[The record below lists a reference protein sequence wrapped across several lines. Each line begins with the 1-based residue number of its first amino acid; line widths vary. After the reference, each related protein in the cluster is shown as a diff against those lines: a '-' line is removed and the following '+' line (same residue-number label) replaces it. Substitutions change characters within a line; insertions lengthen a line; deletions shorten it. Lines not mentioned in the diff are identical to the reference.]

1 MTLIKDIIRLYVTRS
16 IPRASAALSYFL
28 TMTFFPLIIC
38 LYALFGQNL
47 TTLIRVFNYIEQFLT
62 PEAAQIIREYLIHVG
77 KTGGSAI
84 LVAAVTFLI
93 TTASAAVRVLQ
104 STIGELQGGQRF
116 RAWGDFLISFL
127 LAFALLFA
135 VYFSIAVMLTGHDI
149 LVMLKNAFSIT
160 ILPTAWV
167 RIRFLLLGSLAL
179 VILWGIFSVTRRRK
193 DRYPTLPG
201 AALAT
206 IAIVIMTSL
215 FSVFISASA
224 RYSLVYGSLASLILL
239 MFWLYLV
246 CQIIFIGAAF
256 NVALRDRR
264 ARADSAPAR
273 I

>member
-1 MTLIKDIIRLYVTRS
+1 MALIKDILRLYVSRN

-47 TTLIRVFNYIEQFLT
+47 ATMVRVFNYIEHFLT
-62 PEAAQIIREYLIHVG
+62 PEAAEIIREYLIHVG

-104 STIGELQGGQRF
+104 STIGELQGGHRF

-127 LAFALLFA
+127 LAFALLFSI
-135 VYFSIAVMLTGHDI
+135 YFSIAVMLTGHEV
-149 LVMLKNAFSIT
+149 LVMIKNTLSIT
-160 ILPTAWV
+160 IVPAAWG
-167 RIRFLLLGSLAL
+167 RIRFGLLGSLAL
-179 VILWGIFSVTRRRK
+179 VILWGTFSVTRRRN

-206 IAIVIMTSL
+206 IAIVVMTSL
-215 FSVFISASA
+215 FSMFISAST
-224 RYSLVYGSLASLILL
+224 RYSLVYGSLTSLILL

-246 CQIIFIGAAF
+246 CQIIFVGAAL

-264 ARADSAPAR
+264 ARAISKPAR
-273 I
+273 V